1 MLIHRCG
8 LYHLCFQVSV
18 AEAKET
24 VNLWYKERKE
34 VLKWQQAR
42 KKEARENGRVY
53 TLLGRAR
60 VFPSLTDASSSL
72 RGHVERAAIN
82 TPVQV
87 LSFFLMRLSLPNS
100 TLSLSFSL
108 PVSLYLIWVTATG

>member
-1 MLIHRCG
+1 M
-8 LYHLCFQVSV
+8 

-42 KKEARENGRVY
+42 KKEAREDGRVH

-87 LSFFLMRLSLPNS
+87 LSFFLMRLISLPNS

>member
-1 MLIHRCG
+1 VIRPDLNRIMLIHRCG

-87 LSFFLMRLSLPNS
+87 LPFFPFH
-100 TLSLSFSL
+100 LSFPFPALCLS
-108 PVSLYLIWVTATG
+108 YLM

>member
-1 MLIHRCG
+1 M
-8 LYHLCFQVSV
+8 

-34 VLKWQQAR
+34 VLKWQRAR
-42 KKEARENGRVY
+42 KKEAREYGRVF

-60 VFPSLTDASSSL
+60 VFPLLTDSNSSL

-87 LSFFLMRLSLPNS
+87 LLPFFPFHLIFPFL
-100 TLSLSFSL
+100 LSFSL
-108 PVSLYLIWVTATG
+108 LSHLSGCYRVVLLMLLCVLC